1 MRSENEQ
8 KSLSEGDLYREMRLL
23 SEMERTPKTS
33 QRSLA
38 DRLGIGLAMTNLLLR
53 GLARRGYVRVRQ
65 AGWRSWVYTVTPA
78 GVSRKVRLTADYVGT
93 FLAHSRSIRQTLQQE
108 LEPLH
113 LGAHSPVAIY
123 GRDEFAELVYLGLK
137 EMGIEQVDI
146 FAPGTSPGDKFLGM
160 PVRDATALQPT
171 HYDRVVLASLEDA
184 EASSQQLQEAGVP
197 PEKLVTFFGANGR
210 TAGIPQGGA

>member
-8 KSLSEGDLYREMRLL
+8 KNLSEGDLYREMRLL

-38 DRLGIGLAMTNLLLR
+38 DRLGIGLAMTNFLLR
-53 GLARRGYVRVRQ
+53 GLARRGYVRVRK

-78 GVSRKVRLTADYVGT
+78 GLSRKVRLTADYVGT

-108 LEPLH
+108 LELH
-113 LGAHSPVAIY
+113 HLEARSPVAIY

-137 EMGIEQVDI
+137 ELGIEQVDI
-146 FAPGTSPGDKFLGM
+146 FASDTSPGDKFLGM
-160 PVRDATALQPT
+160 PVRDAAALQPT
-171 HYDRVVLASLEDA
+171 SYDRVVLAALEDA
-184 EASSQQLQEAGVP
+184 EERRQELQEAGVP
-197 PEKLVTFFGANGR
+197 PEKLVTFFGAGARSAN
-210 TAGIPQGGA
+210 APQGGK